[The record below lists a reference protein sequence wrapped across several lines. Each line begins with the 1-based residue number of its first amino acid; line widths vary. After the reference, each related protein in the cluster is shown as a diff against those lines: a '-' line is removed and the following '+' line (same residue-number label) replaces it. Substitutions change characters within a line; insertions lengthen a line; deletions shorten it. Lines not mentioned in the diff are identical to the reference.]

1 MADSIVD
8 DQFGEIIVRRH
19 PRSTKISVR
28 ISPQNT
34 IIVTAPRRTLRS
46 TIRRAV
52 RSMRNDIEQMLSEH
66 AHSMTYSDDQ
76 PIGKS
81 WHLIVIATNDD
92 DLTIRRDTKTRR
104 LTIMLPSK
112 LTVSVPSV
120 QRAIS
125 QEVQK
130 ILRKEAR
137 VYLPSRLST
146 LALRHGFRFK
156 KTRLTHASTRWGSCS
171 SSGTISMNI
180 ALMKLPLDII
190 DYVLIHELCHT
201 IQMNHSPAFWKLVE
215 AADPDFKRH
224 RAYLRSTSPRI

>member
-1 MADSIVD
+1 MVDSIVD

-52 RSMRNDIEQMLSEH
+52 RSMRDDIKQMLSEH
-66 AHSMTYSDDQ
+66 ANSMTYSDDQ

-81 WHLIVIATNDD
+81 WHLSVTVTTHD

-104 LTIMLPSK
+104 LIIMLPTNLAITAS
-112 LTVSVPSV
+112 SV
-120 QRAIS
+120 QQTIS

-130 ILRKEAR
+130 ILRKEAS

-146 LALRHGFRFK
+146 LALRHGYNYT

-201 IQMNHSPAFWKLVE
+201 SQMNHSPAFWKLVE

-224 RAYLRSTSPRI
+224 RAFLRSTSPHI